1 MLISLN
7 TTRGALHCHATSS
20 FQESQQ
26 QFRART
32 ITTSSARRRCA
43 WNEKKS
49 KSTFLKREKK
59 ERKKPT
65 TTMLKATSGRGG
77 GIFLEDSGRG
87 KFSGSRSS
95 RSSSSSNNSSST
107 PREMLTDEFGGG
119 GNFGGGGDGGGGW
132 NNNNNNN
139 NNNEDEDEQ
148 FFQSSSIATRFLLL
162 ATVTSALTVVPLAN
176 AKSSANAT
184 ANKMKAQTEKAFQSL
199 PTKAKDFF
207 TAMLYGFVIFFGV
220 KMALKSLF
228 APVALFSFTMF
239 VLHNMKVLPFGPIEM
254 YESWVRPYL
263 PREFQKDNFAF
274 LHGANTMSEKYTKAF
289 WSAAHRIL
297 PACNS
302 SHGEKALI
310 IGMLLAGLV

>member
-49 KSTFLKREKK
+49 KSTFLETEKK
-59 ERKKPT
+59 ERKKST
-65 TTMLKATSGRGG
+65 TTMMKATSGRGG

-95 RSSSSSNNSSST
+95 RSSNNSSST

-119 GNFGGGGDGGGGW
+119 GNFGGGGDGGSGW
-132 NNNNNNN
+132 NNNNNN
-139 NNNEDEDEQ
+139 NNNEDEDEDEQ
-148 FFQSSSIATRFLLL
+148 FFQSSSMATRFLLI

-274 LHGANTMSEKYTKAF
+274 LHGADTMSEKYTKAF

>member
-20 FQESQQ
+20 SQESQQ
-26 QFRART
+26 QLRART
-32 ITTSSARRRCA
+32 ITRSSARRRCA

-49 KSTFLKREKK
+49 KSTFLKTEK
-59 ERKKPT
+59 ERKKST
-65 TTMLKATSGRGG
+65 TTMMKATSGRGG

-95 RSSSSSNNSSST
+95 RSSNNSSST

-119 GNFGGGGDGGGGW
+119 GNFGGGGDGGSGW
-132 NNNNNNN
+132 NNNNNN

-148 FFQSSSIATRFLLL
+148 FFQSSSMATRFLLI

-184 ANKMKAQTEKAFQSL
+184 ANKMKVQTEKAFQSL

-274 LHGANTMSEKYTKAF
+274 LHGADTMSEKYTKAF

>member
-20 FQESQQ
+20 SQESQQ
-26 QFRART
+26 QLRART

-132 NNNNNNN
+132 NNNNNN

>member
-1 MLISLN
+1 
-7 TTRGALHCHATSS
+7 
-20 FQESQQ
+20 
-26 QFRART
+26 
-32 ITTSSARRRCA
+32 
-43 WNEKKS
+43 
-49 KSTFLKREKK
+49 
-59 ERKKPT
+59 
-65 TTMLKATSGRGG
+65 MLKATSGRGG

-95 RSSSSSNNSSST
+95 RSSSSSSNNSSST

-139 NNNEDEDEQ
+139 EDEDEQ
-148 FFQSSSIATRFLLL
+148 FFQSSSMATRFLLL

-274 LHGANTMSEKYTKAF
+274 LHGADTMSEKYTKAF

>member
-20 FQESQQ
+20 SQESQQ
-26 QFRART
+26 QLRART
-32 ITTSSARRRCA
+32 ITRSSARRRCA

-49 KSTFLKREKK
+49 KSTFLKTEKK
-59 ERKKPT
+59 ERKKST
-65 TTMLKATSGRGG
+65 TTVMKATSGRGG

-95 RSSSSSNNSSST
+95 RSSNNSSST

-119 GNFGGGGDGGGGW
+119 GNFGGGGDGGSGW
-132 NNNNNNN
+132 NNNNNN

-148 FFQSSSIATRFLLL
+148 FFQSSSMATRFLLI

-184 ANKMKAQTEKAFQSL
+184 ANKMKVQTEKAFQSL

-274 LHGANTMSEKYTKAF
+274 LHGADTMSEKYTKAF